1 VTAIQHLV
9 CRHASRLRK
18 FWYFFFK
25 KVPTPIKL
33 MTFYLWL
40 VITYSCLIMFVYAGK
55 YLSLRNKQ
63 NAIVFFFV
71 NVSVIGDRQKYN
83 MRRVQANWKGLW
95 IVIMRVAFLFKKRNN
110 KKRNC
115 VEGNVIC
122 DVTPITLSGR
132 QVRSATTKM
141 NSRFWKCWGYT
152 TIWISLSGNN

>member
-1 VTAIQHLV
+1 
-9 CRHASRLRK
+9 
-18 FWYFFFK
+18 
-25 KVPTPIKL
+25 

-55 YLSLRNKQ
+55 YLSLTNKQ

-141 NSRFWKCWGYT
+141 NSRF
-152 TIWISLSGNN
+152 